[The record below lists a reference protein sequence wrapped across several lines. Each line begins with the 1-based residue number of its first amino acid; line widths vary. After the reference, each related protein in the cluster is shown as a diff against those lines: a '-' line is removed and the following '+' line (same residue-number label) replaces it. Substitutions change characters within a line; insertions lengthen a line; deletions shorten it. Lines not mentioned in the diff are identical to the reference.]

1 MTNSIGER
9 SSCWKLKCQ
18 TIVAREGESDF
29 RVTDRLQMQLMFDV
43 AALGIFGAKK
53 FAAGWHVV
61 EKHTHLHFRSGRFS
75 PLADDVGLPPVHN
88 DFNSGNSALFARR
101 FEQ

>member
-18 TIVAREGESDF
+18 TIVARESESDF

-53 FAAGWHVV
+53 FAAGWYVV
-61 EKHTHLHFRSGRFS
+61 EKRAHFHLRTARFS
-75 PLADDVGLPPVHN
+75 PLADGFDLAALYN
-88 DFNSGNSALFARR
+88 DFTSGNCVPFAGR
-101 FEQ
+101 